1 MAKRSKNDSPTPDK
15 GNALNSSDPETID
28 PLSAQQ
34 AVGVG
39 DGDWGEISLE
49 ELGQAYA
56 DAMAEVGGPD
66 DTDDATGDVPPGE
79 TEASQ
84 TPDEQA
90 SDETDD
96 QSTSTAQAEA
106 DDDDDDEADD
116 AIPTP
121 AAIIEAALF
130 IGNPENRGISE
141 AELAAL
147 MRDVTVDDVS
157 QYVDRLNE
165 SYIAYDQAFR
175 IHRDEDGLRLGVA
188 PDMEVVRRAFYGKIR
203 ETRLSQ
209 PAIEVLSLVAYQPGI
224 TAEKVQDQ
232 RGKESASL
240 LSQLVRRRL
249 LEQRRVAVE
258 GTKKMTA
265 TYHPTE
271 RFLQLF
277 GLQSLDDLPQ
287 VEG

>member
-34 AVGVG
+34 AVG

-96 QSTSTAQAEA
+96 QSSSTAQA
-106 DDDDDDEADD
+106 DDEDED

>member
-1 MAKRSKNDSPTPDK
+1 MAKRSKKEESPSKVVNDL
-15 GNALNSSDPETID
+15 A
-28 PLSAQQ
+28 AQQ
-34 AVGVG
+34 PAG
-39 DGDWGEISLE
+39 DDSDWGEISLE

-56 DAMAEVGGPD
+56 DAMAEVAGIDG
-66 DTDDATGDVPPGE
+66 
-79 TEASQ
+79 
-84 TPDEQA
+84 
-90 SDETDD
+90 SDEETLAADE
-96 QSTSTAQAEA
+96 TVPAELTV
-106 DDDDDDEADD
+106 DEAFDDIDQDSDGSPQDVDEVDD

-130 IGNPENRGISE
+130 IGNPENRGITE

-147 MRDVTVDDVS
+147 MRDVTAEDVS
-157 QYVDRLNE
+157 EYVDRLNE
-165 SYIAYDQAFR
+165 SYIANDQAFR

-224 TAEKVQDQ
+224 TGEKVQDQ

-249 LEQRRVAVE
+249 LEQRRVPVE
-258 GTKKMTA
+258 GTKKTTP

>member
-1 MAKRSKNDSPTPDK
+1 MAKRPPKEPLKPDD
-15 GNALNSSDPETID
+15 GDDLT
-28 PLSAQQ
+28 LQRQ
-34 AVGVG
+34 A
-39 DGDWGEISLE
+39 DDEADWGEISLE

-56 DAMAEVGGPD
+56 EAMAAEVVGTTVPLAGADAGAGPESEALD
-66 DTDDATGDVPPGE
+66 DSAIVDNDQD
-79 TEASQ
+79 S
-84 TPDEQA
+84 PDSPQ
-90 SDETDD
+90 
-96 QSTSTAQAEA
+96 A
-106 DDDDDDEADD
+106 DDHEDE
-116 AIPTP
+116 IPTP
-121 AAIIEAALF
+121 VAIIEAALF
-130 IGNPENRGISE
+130 IGNPENRGIAES
-141 AELAAL
+141 ELAAL
-147 MRDVTVDDVS
+147 MRDVTAEDVS
-157 QYVDRLNE
+157 EYVDQLNE
-165 SYIAYDQAFR
+165 SYITHGQAFR

-224 TAEKVQDQ
+224 TGEKVQDQ
-232 RGKESASL
+232 RGKESSSL

-258 GTKKMTA
+258 GTKKTTA